1 MGMLDGRVALVTGAA
16 RGIGAAIAKRL
27 AADGARVVVNYST
40 SAKPAGETVAA
51 IAGAGGQA
59 VAVQGDV
66 SNPAA
71 VTGLFDAAERWF
83 GPVAILVNN
92 AGVHE
97 TRPVEQADAAHFE
110 KVFRAN
116 VLGTLLATAEFARRF
131 RGGPGRV
138 VNISSR
144 AARSAL
150 PGWAVYCASKAAV
163 EGLTRG
169 HAVDLGAKGI
179 TVNAV
184 GPRHDR
190 HRDAPRRAARGAEGA
205 DDRQHGPRPAWHAR
219 GHRRRRR
226 LRLLRRRPVDHRAVP
241 RRQRRAPHLTQRN
254 SAQRHV
260 GVARPGDQST
270 SQGWPPAPP
279 GRRPVS
285 PGPVCG
291 GRAGRHRPRR
301 RVPGLLR
308 QQMAHSEAIDAT
320 CSRRLKC

>member
-1 MGMLDGRVALVTGAA
+1 MGRLDGRVAIVTGAA

-40 SAKPAGETVAA
+40 SAKPAEETVAA

-66 SNPAA
+66 SDPAA
-71 VTGLFDAAERWF
+71 VTGLFDAAERRF

-92 AGVHE
+92 AGVYE

-138 VNISSR
+138 VNISSG

-150 PGWAVYCASKAAV
+150 PGGAVYSASKAAV

-184 GPRHDR
+184 
-190 HRDAPRRAARGAEGA
+190 APGTTDTEM
-205 DDRQHGPRPAWHAR
+205 
-219 GHRRRRR
+219 
-226 LRLLRRRPVDHRAVP
+226 L
-241 RRQRRAPHLTQRN
+241 
-254 SAQRHV
+254 
-260 GVARPGDQST
+260 
-270 SQGWPPAPP
+270 
-279 GRRPVS
+279 
-285 PGPVCG
+285 
-291 GRAGRHRPRR
+291 RAGLPEGMKEQMIASTALGRLGTPEDIADVVAFVCSDDARWITGQFLDANG
-301 RVPGLLR
+301 GLR
-308 QQMAHSEAIDAT
+308 I
-320 CSRRLKC
+320 